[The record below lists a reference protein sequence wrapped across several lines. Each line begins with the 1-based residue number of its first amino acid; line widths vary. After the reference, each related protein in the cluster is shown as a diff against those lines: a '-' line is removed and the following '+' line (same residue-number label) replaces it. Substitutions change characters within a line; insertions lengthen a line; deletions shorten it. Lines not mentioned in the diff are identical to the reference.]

1 MEKWSNLAIFPW
13 SYLLMKICFVCDSY
27 KPLYDGVV
35 RYLDYVIPA
44 LIEAGHTVSLACPR
58 YQGCPKYEYPYEGFT
73 VVRCTSTR
81 IVDQDYEIAIPDFRL
96 LKALK
101 EADFVV
107 IHSIMFLGGLGAF
120 LARAMRKK
128 MGIFIH
134 QDERLILRDVLETP
148 EVLRNIGIIA
158 LSKILYPLCMDVFFH
173 ATERFK
179 GKLIDFGVPT
189 EKIFHTP
196 FAINQEQFNPN
207 PPIFDIRKRYN
218 IPKDAVVSVYV
229 GRLAKEKNVRNM
241 LDGFDR
247 AAEEQPNLYGLFVG
261 GGPDWDYYTSL
272 EWKHK
277 DRMIFTGFVPDEEL
291 QSHYVAA
298 DFFLSPS
305 INESQCFTV
314 FEAMSCKLPVIT
326 SEHRHD
332 PDVIHL
338 DNAVLVENLMNPNE
352 IKDYILLLAKDEK
365 LRKKIGQNGYDLIK
379 DRTWVNHV
387 KVFEKGINFAL
398 NYDISNKRFKAIRNV
413 KYRYPPKKESN
424 KKK

>member
-1 MEKWSNLAIFPW
+1 
-13 SYLLMKICFVCDSY
+13 MKICFVCDSY

-44 LIEAGHTVSLACPR
+44 LVKAGHTVTLVCPR
-58 YQGCPKYEYPYEGFT
+58 YQGCEKYEYPYEGFT
-73 VVRCTSTR
+73 VVRSVSTR
-81 IVDQDYEIAIPDFRL
+81 IVDQGYELALPDFRL

-107 IHSIMFLGGLGAF
+107 IHSIMFLGGLGALF
-120 LARAMRKK
+120 ARFMRKK
-128 MGIFIH
+128 IGIFIH
-134 QDERLILRDVLETP
+134 QDERLILRDVLLTP
-148 EVLRNIGIIA
+148 QKWINVSIGM
-158 LSKILYPLCMDVFFH
+158 LSKILYPFIMDVFFH

-179 GKLIDFGVPT
+179 EKLIDLGVPE

-196 FAINQEQFNPN
+196 FAIDQKQFNPES
-207 PPIFDIRKRYN
+207 PSVDIRERYN
-218 IPKDAVVSVYV
+218 IPKDAIVSVYV
-229 GRLAKEKNVRNM
+229 GRLAKEKNIHNM
-241 LDGFDR
+241 LDGFNR

-272 EWKHK
+272 EWKNK

-305 INESQCFTV
+305 INESSCFTV
-314 FEAMSCKLPVIT
+314 FEAMSCGIPVIT

-338 DNAVLVENLMNPNE
+338 ENALLVENLMNPEE
-352 IKDYILLLAKDEK
+352 IKDYILLISRDEK
-365 LRKKIGQNGYDLIK
+365 LRKKIGQNGYDLLK
-379 DRTWVNHV
+379 NRTWDYHV
-387 KVFEKGINFAL
+387 KEFEKGIKFAQ
-398 NYDISNKRFKAIRNV
+398 NYDVKNKRLKAMINT
-413 KYRYPPKKESN
+413 KYRYPVKKKSKN
-424 KKK
+424 KK

>member
-1 MEKWSNLAIFPW
+1 
-13 SYLLMKICFVCDSY
+13 MKICFVCDSY

-44 LIEAGHTVSLACPR
+44 LVEAGHTVTLVCPR
-58 YQGCPKYEYPYEGFT
+58 YQGCEKYEYPYEGLT

-81 IVDQDYEIAIPDFRL
+81 IVNQGYELALPDFRL

-107 IHSIMFLGGLGAF
+107 IHSLMFLGGLGA
-120 LARAMRKK
+120 LIARAMRKK
-128 MGIFIH
+128 IGIFIH
-134 QDERLILRDVLETP
+134 QDERLILRNVLDTP
-148 EVLRNIGIIA
+148 QMWINVSIGV
-158 LSKILYPLCMDVFFH
+158 LSKIIYPLIMDCFLY

-179 GKLIDFGVPT
+179 EKLIDLGVPK

-196 FAINQEQFNPN
+196 FAINQEQFHPGS
-207 PPIFDIRKRYN
+207 FLVDVRKRHK

-229 GRLAKEKNVRNM
+229 GRLAKEKNIRNM
-241 LDGFDR
+241 LDGFNR

-261 GGPDWDYYTSL
+261 GGPDWDHYTSL
-272 EWKHK
+272 EWKNK
-277 DRMIFTGFVPDEEL
+277 DKMIFTGFVPDEEL

-314 FEAMSCKLPVIT
+314 FEAMSCKIPVIT
-326 SEHRHD
+326 SEYRHD

-338 DNAVLVENLMNPNE
+338 ENAVLVDNLMSPEE
-352 IKDYILLLAKDEK
+352 IRDYILLLARDEN

-379 DRTWVNHV
+379 DRTWAYHA
-387 KVFEKGINFAL
+387 KEFEKGMKFAL
-398 NYDISNKRFKAIRNV
+398 NYDLSKKRFKAMRNT
-413 KYRYPPKKESN
+413 KYRYPPKKES